1 MRRLRDRLIDALEAI
16 EAIEAAAAKGRG
28 AFDADPYVRM
38 WIVHHL
44 QVIGEAVRPFSSEL
58 RELRPQI
65 PWSQIVGIRHVLVHQ
80 YYRIDPDV
88 VWAAVQNDLPDLK
101 ATVRALVDE
110 LGAGE
115 TGSS

>member
-38 WIVHHL
+38 WIVHHI

-58 RELRPQI
+58 RELRPQV
-65 PWSQIVGIRHVLVHQ
+65 PWSQIVGIRHILVHQ
-80 YYRIDPDV
+80 YYRTDPDV
-88 VWAAVQNDLPDLK
+88 VWAVVENDLPNLK
-101 ATVRALVDE
+101 ATVQGLLDE
-110 LGAGE
+110 LGADEMGRA
-115 TGSS
+115 